1 MVCIS
6 YKWNH
11 IVDSIIFGLFGPIL
25 SMWDSFISLGLVVDC
40 WLVIS
45 IICIYHNLC
54 IYYTMH
60 SCLYHFSALGFQVQ
74 CFHEDPIHL
83 FWWAWQIFILPL
95 WCKKEKKWQCDI
107 LPWLCQICNV
117 KTWNLHLLLGVI
129 NKADVPDSHS
139 FSDPPT
145 TLPLPPSILSS
156 SRDWDWG
163 DMNRNEHSRSP
174 AVHMQYSSLS

>member
-1 MVCIS
+1 
-6 YKWNH
+6 
-11 IVDSIIFGLFGPIL
+11 
-25 SMWDSFISLGLVVDC
+25 MWDSFISLGLVVDC

-60 SCLYHFSALGFQVQ
+60 GCLYHFSALGFQEQ

-145 TLPLPPSILSS
+145 TLPLPLASYLVQETEIGEI
-156 SRDWDWG
+156 WTE
-163 DMNRNEHSRSP
+163 MNIQEAQQFTCNIHHSP
-174 AVHMQYSSLS
+174 KMNNKICF